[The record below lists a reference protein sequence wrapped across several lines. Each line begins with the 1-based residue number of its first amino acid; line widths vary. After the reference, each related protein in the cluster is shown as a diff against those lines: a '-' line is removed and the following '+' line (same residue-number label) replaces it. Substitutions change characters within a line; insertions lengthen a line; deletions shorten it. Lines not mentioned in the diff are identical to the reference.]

1 MLTGNCV
8 AIMKKEFNELT
19 ISNDKYDIYV
29 TKKVFI
35 GYTIKKFLKG
45 TFLDMVQKV
54 DINENLT
61 KEELTRI
68 ATECLTELSS
78 FRGRKA
84 FFCLPAQKNEGLF
97 ALAMFCLQVC
107 RQSFIFSI
115 RRFVYSFVPRFPPR
129 SLVRFFPS
137 LMVSS
142 TAFSIFSAS
151 SLKPM

>member
-68 ATECLTELSS
+68 AYGMLD
-78 FRGRKA
+78 
-84 FFCLPAQKNEGLF
+84 
-97 ALAMFCLQVC
+97 
-107 RQSFIFSI
+107 
-115 RRFVYSFVPRFPPR
+115 
-129 SLVRFFPS
+129 
-137 LMVSS
+137 
-142 TAFSIFSAS
+142 
-151 SLKPM
+151 